1 MKTIAT
7 QEIEKWVRE
16 EMKTYKVAFGNL
28 EGFKSYINRKKEEM
42 LKRG

>member
-1 MKTIAT
+1 MKAIAT
-7 QEIEKWVRE
+7 QEVEKWIRE
-16 EMKTYKVAFGNL
+16 EIKTYKVAFGNL